1 MEPIARDFYETEE
14 LLKVL
19 AQRRKI
25 LEQRTALRMA
35 TMDEFKTVKTASIDR
50 LKTTMSKQNMAA
62 TERNKK
68 LLQEIGYVSAT
79 SLNKSGVGTASRSQ
93 NKDRL
98 TEAKKKYLNY
108 AEGLL
113 PTWKQTK
120 LDHYE
125 EEMKRLKLE
134 KHIAEERR
142 KRLAIDVEKE
152 EKMKMAIEKERRA
165 LSLALALEQQTQM
178 QTRAAELLRMKE
190 AEAADEAL
198 IQHFATVSEELLDM
212 VNKILH
218 HINILRFQFI
228 NSFSELT
235 LFLIQM

>member
-1 MEPIARDFYETEE
+1 
-14 LLKVL
+14 
-19 AQRRKI
+19 
-25 LEQRTALRMA
+25 MA
-35 TMDEFKTVKTASIDR
+35 
-50 LKTTMSKQNMAA
+50 
-62 TERNKK
+62 
-68 LLQEIGYVSAT
+68 
-79 SLNKSGVGTASRSQ
+79 
-93 NKDRL
+93 
-98 TEAKKKYLNY
+98 EAKKKYLNY

-198 IQHFATVSEELLDM
+198 MQHFAAVSEELLDM
-212 VNKILH
+212 VTSIPH
-218 HINILRFQFI
+218 PISILR
-228 NSFSELT
+228 
-235 LFLIQM
+235 IQPY